1 MKNYIKVLFFVSSF
15 GLVLPV
21 LASDNTLKTDNF
33 LVELAALKT
42 DSFTVNPDHLCESAS
57 CEKLFKKLKKYA
69 NWGNPEA
76 QVLVATAYLT
86 GNGLEKNHQLA
97 VRHLRKAIL
106 SGSNRARWM
115 MSYLYQNGLGI
126 DQDLQQAERLLDKA
140 AKYKFPPALFQKS
153 VEMINFETMNNDEAV
168 TMLEIAAKKNHKAS
182 MYLLAKMYQ
191 HGKGISADQFSSA
204 KLYKKLAFSGYRDS
218 HQQLKSVLSELKENK
233 NNPEK
238 MQTFVSETEIIE
250 VIGHKWNMEL
260 ALEYKVEKISKN
272 NIYDGKSFGSHL
284 RGRTCLNSSSSCIS
298 IGGEDVDGFMRDV
311 MTDFSKAQAISLY
324 GR

>member
-1 MKNYIKVLFFVSSF
+1 MKNYIKVLFFVISF
-15 GLVLPV
+15 GLLQPV
-21 LASDNTLKTDNF
+21 DASDNILINENF
-33 LVELAALKT
+33 STELAALKA

-57 CEKLFKKLKKYA
+57 CKKLFKKLKKYA

-86 GNGLEKNHQLA
+86 GNGLEKNHPLA
-97 VRHLRKAIL
+97 VRNLRKAIL

-115 MSYLYQNGLGI
+115 MSYLYQHGLGI

-140 AKYKFPPALFQKS
+140 AKYKFPPALFEKAIAT
-153 VEMINFETMNNDEAV
+153 INFETIKNDEAIA
-168 TMLEIAAKKNHKAS
+168 MLEIAAKKKHKAS

-191 HGKGISADQFSSA
+191 HGKGVSADRFSSA

-233 NNPEK
+233 KSSEK
-238 MQTFVSETEIIE
+238 VQMLASEIE
-250 VIGHKWNMEL
+250 TIQVIGHKWNMEL
-260 ALEYKVEKISKN
+260 ALEYKVEKMSKS
-272 NIYDGKSFGSHL
+272 NIYDGNSFGSHL

-298 IGGEDVDGFMRDV
+298 MGGEDVDGFMRKV
-311 MTDFSKAQAISLY
+311 MIDFAKQ
-324 GR
+324 